1 MTLTCAAKLLR
12 PQPQGALPSQAS
24 PRHWN
29 NYTGP
34 CTAPQHRPQVLPTHP
49 HTHLRL
55 PTNQWVRAGQYDSQQ
70 RRADPGAQRPRATK
84 HGQGLRGKHGGQVT
98 GRGHITGHRVPGT
111 GARRG
116 GGREREVRVVGHGAR
131 RCMGVALRGHS
142 TYAHT
147 RTTSTY
153 PDAEVFMGRLKVI
166 RTSFDTSDRAAAT

>member
-1 MTLTCAAKLLR
+1 MTASREELTQVHSDLEPPNTVRVSAENTGDKS
-12 PQPQGALPSQAS
+12 QGVGTSRDTEYL
-24 PRHWN
+24 
-29 NYTGP
+29 
-34 CTAPQHRPQVLPTHP
+34 APV
-49 HTHLRL
+49 
-55 PTNQWVRAGQYDSQQ
+55 
-70 RRADPGAQRPRATK
+70 
-84 HGQGLRGKHGGQVT
+84 QGG
-98 GRGHITGHRVPGT
+98 
-111 GARRG
+111 G